1 MLQEWQSD
9 IYVWPLLFIQLFE
22 QLTFGIGGMPKWLFN
37 LTKELKDEFDVLYKE
52 GKQRRRMMSISAH
65 DRLAG
70 TPARVKALDDFIT
83 YAKQHKGVK
92 FMRKD
97 YIAKWI
103 LRQDNVPKN
112 SPRTF
117 EENLL

>member
-1 MLQEWQSD
+1 
-9 IYVWPLLFIQLFE
+9 
-22 QLTFGIGGMPKWLFN
+22 
-37 LTKELKDEFDVLYKE
+37 
-52 GKQRRRMMSISAH
+52 MMSISAH

-97 YIAKWI
+97 DIAKWM
-103 LRQDNVPKN
+103 LSQDNVPKN
-112 SPRTF
+112 QPRTF
-117 EENLL
+117 TEDLL